1 MKYKK
6 TKNEIYHIV
15 NSIKPTS
22 FTEAHREIRFEFIE
36 DSRFN
41 GKTLDEM
48 IKEFKEKAQAE
59 GLRYELGVRHE
70 YFFEKEKVTQHRI
83 GCKIFRELLI

>member
-22 FTEAHREIRFEFIE
+22 FTEAYREIRFEFIE

-59 GLRYELGVRHE
+59 GLRYELGIRRE
-70 YFFEKEKVTQHRI
+70 YFWEKEKVTQHRI